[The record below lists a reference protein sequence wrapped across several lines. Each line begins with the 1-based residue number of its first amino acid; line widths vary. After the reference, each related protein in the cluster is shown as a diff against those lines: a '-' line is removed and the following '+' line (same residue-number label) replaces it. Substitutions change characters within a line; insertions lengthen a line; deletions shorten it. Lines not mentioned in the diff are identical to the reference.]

1 MLPNTNVAQEELIKK
16 IRSQNFEIRANA
28 TAELAMLGPK
38 AVDICLTVM
47 KDSSSYVRSIAVGIV
62 GRFADQ
68 RGVEPL
74 IDALKDN
81 ESGIRSIAVEGLR
94 QLGKRIHDDDVK
106 KRIVSQLEILT
117 QDKEKEVQD
126 SANKAVKD
134 LQ

>member
-1 MLPNTNVAQEELIKK
+1 MVTNSSKDQEELISK

-38 AVDICLTVM
+38 AVDVCLTVM
-47 KDSSSYVRSIAVGIV
+47 KDSSSYVRSIAAGIV

-74 IDALKDN
+74 IDSLKDS

-94 QLGKRIHDDDVK
+94 QIGKRLKDDNVK
-106 KRIVSQLEILT
+106 KRIISQLVLMAE
-117 QDKEKEVQD
+117 DKDKEVQE
-126 SANKAVKD
+126 SANSAIKD
-134 LQ
+134 LG